1 MKKAFLV
8 QVGLLA
14 LLSIFLV
21 ACKSDTDDE
30 TEDTGSSSSTSATSV
45 SGGGNSSSTI
55 TPSCSDSSAN
65 SITYSFTNAS
75 GVTVTYY
82 AKYLIDNTTASYDS
96 TTLSRV
102 DCSSS
107 NEIAFLVV
115 NGGSLTLTGVT
126 INKTGDGAETSS
138 ISGDAYN
145 FYGINN
151 AVFVL
156 GSDSTATLSG
166 CKVTT
171 SAKYANAVFASD
183 GGTIEITNGITI
195 TTTGDSSRGLFASY
209 SGTVEASD
217 GGVNITTSGSHCAPL
232 ATDRGSGEIIVG
244 SSASSTASRVTS
256 EKNDSPCVYSTG
268 TITAYNLT
276 GTCTSGQAVVVE
288 GLNNVNLSSC
298 TFTGARSGQGC
309 IMLYQSESGD
319 SSSGNSSLTI
329 TNCTFNN
336 SLASSSEPMFY
347 VTNTTAVITISGC
360 TFNSY
365 TSSSSS
371 VYSANNAFILCE
383 ENSDNSWGTSGSNG
397 GVMQMT
403 ATGETL
409 TGTVCAAES
418 DSKITVTCGTSN
430 LSKKS
435 GSGTIT
441 VNGTTL

>member
-8 QVGLLA
+8 QAGLLA
-14 LLSIFLV
+14 LLSTLFV

-45 SGGGNSSSTI
+45 SY
-55 TPSCSDSSAN
+55 
-65 SITYSFTNAS
+65 TYKTASNVTN
-75 GVTVTYY
+75 TYY
-82 AKYLIDNTTASYDS
+82 AKYIADGTELSLTGETITVTDSNVIPVLVLNGGTA
-96 TTLSRV
+96 TLTNCTIVKSG
-102 DCSSS
+102 DGSGQS
-107 NEIAFLVV
+107 NE
-115 NGGSLTLTGVT
+115 
-126 INKTGDGAETSS
+126 
-138 ISGDAYN
+138 DAYN

-151 AVFVL
+151 AVVVL
-156 GSDSTATLSG
+156 GSDSKATLSA
-166 CKVTT
+166 CTVTT

-183 GGTIEITNGITI
+183 GGTIEIKNGITI

-209 SGTVEASD
+209 SGTVKASD

-244 SSASSTASRVTS
+244 SSTASTASSVTS

-268 TITAYNLT
+268 TITAFKLT
-276 GTCTSGQAVVVE
+276 GNCTSGQAVVVE

-309 IMLYQSESGD
+309 IMLYQSGSGD

-329 TNCTFNN
+329 SDCTFNN

-347 VTNTTAVITISGC
+347 VTNTTAVVTISNC

-365 TSSSSS
+365 ASS
-371 VYSANNAFILCE
+371 VASAYTASNAFILCE
-383 ENSDNSWGTSGSNG
+383 ENSSNSWGTSGSNG

-435 GSGTIT
+435 GFGTIT
-441 VNGTTL
+441 VNGTAL

>member
-8 QVGLLA
+8 QAGLLA
-14 LLSIFLV
+14 LLSILFV

-30 TEDTGSSSSTSATSV
+30 TEDIGSSSAVSATSV
-45 SGGGNSSSTI
+45 SY
-55 TPSCSDSSAN
+55 
-65 SITYSFTNAS
+65 TYKKASNVTN
-75 GVTVTYY
+75 TYY
-82 AKYLIDNTTASYDS
+82 AKYIADG
-96 TTLSRV
+96 TTLSLTGETITV
-102 DCSSS
+102 TDS
-107 NEIAFLVV
+107 NVIPVLVL
-115 NGGSLTLTGVT
+115 NGGSATLTNCT
-126 INKTGDGAETSS
+126 IVKSGDG
-138 ISGDAYN
+138 SGQSNEDAYN

-151 AVFVL
+151 AVVVL
-156 GSDSTATLSG
+156 GSDSKATLSA
-166 CKVTT
+166 CTVTT

-209 SGTVEASD
+209 SGTVKASD

-244 SSASSTASRVTS
+244 SSTASTESNVTS

-268 TITAYNLT
+268 TITAYKLT
-276 GTCTSGQAVVVE
+276 GKCTSGQAVVVE
-288 GLNNVNLSSC
+288 GLNNVKLSNC

-309 IMLYQSESGD
+309 IMLYQSGSGD

-329 TNCTFNN
+329 SDCTFNN
-336 SLASSSEPMFY
+336 TLASSSEPMFY
-347 VTNTTAVITISGC
+347 VTNTTAVVTISNC

-365 TSSSSS
+365 ASS
-371 VYSANNAFILCE
+371 VASAYTASNAFILCE

-403 ATGETL
+403 AEEETL

-441 VNGTTL
+441 VNSTTL

>member
-8 QVGLLA
+8 KAGLLA
-14 LLSIFLV
+14 LLSILLV

-30 TEDTGSSSSTSATSV
+30 TEDTGSSSTTSATSV
-45 SGGGNSSSTI
+45 SY
-55 TPSCSDSSAN
+55 
-65 SITYSFTNAS
+65 TYKTASNVTN
-75 GVTVTYY
+75 TYY
-82 AKYLIDNTTASYDS
+82 AKYIANGTELSLTGETITVTDS
-96 TTLSRV
+96 NV
-102 DCSSS
+102 
-107 NEIAFLVV
+107 IPVLVL
-115 NGGSLTLTGVT
+115 NGGSATLTNCT
-126 INKTGDGAETSS
+126 IVKSGDG
-138 ISGDAYN
+138 SGQSNEDAYN

-151 AVFVL
+151 AVVVL
-156 GSDSTATLSG
+156 GSDSKATLSA
-166 CKVTT
+166 CTVTT
-171 SAKYANAVFASD
+171 SSKYANAVFASD

-244 SSASSTASRVTS
+244 SSTASTASSVTS

-276 GTCTSGQAVVVE
+276 GKCTSGQAVVVE
-288 GLNNVNLSSC
+288 GLNNVKLSNC

-336 SLASSSEPMFY
+336 SLAYSSEPMFY

>member
-8 QVGLLA
+8 QAGLLA
-14 LLSIFLV
+14 LLSILLV

-30 TEDTGSSSSTSATSV
+30 TEDTGSSSTTSATSV
-45 SGGGNSSSTI
+45 SGGGNASSTI
-55 TPSCSDSSAN
+55 TPYCSDSSAK

-96 TTLSRV
+96 TTLSSV

-115 NGGSLTLTGVT
+115 NGGSLSLTGVT

-151 AVFVL
+151 AVVVL
-156 GSDSTATLSG
+156 GSDSNATLSG
-166 CKVTT
+166 CTVTT

-183 GGTIEITNGITI
+183 GGTIEIKNGITI

-209 SGTVEASD
+209 SGTVNASD

-232 ATDRGSGEIIVG
+232 ATDRGSGVIIVG
-244 SSASSTASRVTS
+244 SSTESTASSVTS
-256 EKNDSPCVYSTG
+256 AKNDSPCVYSTG

-276 GTCTSGQAVVVE
+276 GKCTSGQAVVVE
-288 GLNNVNLSSC
+288 GNNTVNLTAC
-298 TFTGARSGQGC
+298 TMSGGRESQGC
-309 IMLYQSESGD
+309 IFLYQSSSGDAADSDSSSSKSTLKITDCTFYALNSADMFVVTHTTAQVEASGCSYYADSNETAFSTDSTQYLINCNTVNATQWGSGNYLNAFSTTDTLSGALYAGD
-319 SSSGNSSLTI
+319 SSSS
-329 TNCTFNN
+329 
-336 SLASSSEPMFY
+336 M
-347 VTNTTAVITISGC
+347 VITC
-360 TFNSY
+360 AT
-365 TSSSSS
+365 
-371 VYSANNAFILCE
+371 
-383 ENSDNSWGTSGSNG
+383 GSNL
-397 GVMQMT
+397 V
-403 ATGETL
+403 
-409 TGTVCAAES
+409 
-418 DSKITVTCGTSN
+418 KNSN
-430 LSKKS
+430 S
-435 GSGTIT
+435 SGTIT